1 MNKVVIVSGG
11 SKGIGQAIVDNLLNS
26 NCFVATFSRSESD
39 FMKKRKENDPEQKQF
54 FWQPIDIRDS
64 EAVKKFVF
72 STFKKNNRIDGLV
85 NNTGVNLDRL
95 LSVTTDDEI
104 DTVLSINLKSVFLLT
119 RMVSRLMLQQNDGA
133 ILNISSIIGS
143 RGFKGTSVYAA
154 TKAALVGFTKSLAR
168 ELGSKNIRANAVLP
182 GFIETDMTSGI
193 TGPRR
198 DQIIRRTPLGRLGKV
213 DDLTGVIN
221 FLLSD
226 EAKFITG
233 QSLAVD
239 GGLTC

>member
-11 SKGIGQAIVDNLLNS
+11 SRGIGQAIVEDLLDN
-26 NCFVATFSRSESD
+26 NCIVATFSRGESEYI
-39 FMKKRKENDPEQKQF
+39 KKRKKCDPEQTRF
-54 FWQPIDIRDS
+54 FWEPIDIRDIDT
-64 EAVKKFVF
+64 VKRFVF
-72 STFKKNNRIDGLV
+72 TVFKKYKRIDGLV
-85 NNTGVNLDRL
+85 NNTGINLDRL
-95 LSVTTDDEI
+95 LSVTTDEEI
-104 DTVLSINLKSVFLLT
+104 DTVLSINLNAVFLLT

-154 TKAALVGFTKSLAR
+154 TKAGLVGFTNSLAR
-168 ELGSKNIRANAVLP
+168 ELGSKNIRVNAILP

-193 TGPRR
+193 TGPKK

-213 DDLTGVIN
+213 EDLTGIIN

-226 EAKFITG
+226 KAGFITG

>member
-11 SKGIGQAIVDNLLNS
+11 SRGIGQAIVDNLLDS
-26 NCFVATFSRSESD
+26 NCIVATFSRSESEYI
-39 FMKKRKENDPEQKQF
+39 KRQKESDPEQNRF

-64 EAVKKFVF
+64 ETVKRFVF
-72 STFKKNNRIDGLV
+72 EVFKKYKRIDGLV
-85 NNTGVNLDRL
+85 NNTGINLDQL
-95 LSVTTDDEI
+95 LSVTTDEEI
-104 DTVLSINLKSVFLLT
+104 DTILSINLKSVFLLT
-119 RMVSRLMLQQNDGA
+119 RVVSRLMLQQNDGA

-143 RGFKGTSVYAA
+143 RGFKGTSIYAA

-168 ELGSKNIRANAVLP
+168 ELGSKNIRVNAILP

-193 TGPRR
+193 TGPRK

-213 DDLTGVIN
+213 DDLTGVIH